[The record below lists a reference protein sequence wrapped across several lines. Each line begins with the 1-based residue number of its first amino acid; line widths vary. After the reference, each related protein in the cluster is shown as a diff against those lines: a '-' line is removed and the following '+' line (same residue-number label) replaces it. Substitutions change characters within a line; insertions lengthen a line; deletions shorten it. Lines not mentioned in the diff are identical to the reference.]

1 MGDQS
6 YTVSGMPRA
15 QSHSLSNLTPSQRWT
30 AAMRLADGDPPVL
43 AAALADASPDRLE
56 RLLAENAGF
65 NELVH
70 ACRALLDLPD
80 DAWLERMRHLV
91 GQLAR
96 ASVFLM
102 ALPWRGSTRYVS
114 AAEPPTG

>member
-1 MGDQS
+1 
-6 YTVSGMPRA
+6 
-15 QSHSLSNLTPSQRWT
+15 
-30 AAMRLADGDPPVL
+30 MRLADGDPPVL

-91 GQLAR
+91 RERRVLAEVEAAR
-96 ASVFLM
+96 QGRPPAMSKAARPSLVLVASN
-102 ALPWRGSTRYVS
+102 P
-114 AAEPPTG
+114 EPQAPSGNEA